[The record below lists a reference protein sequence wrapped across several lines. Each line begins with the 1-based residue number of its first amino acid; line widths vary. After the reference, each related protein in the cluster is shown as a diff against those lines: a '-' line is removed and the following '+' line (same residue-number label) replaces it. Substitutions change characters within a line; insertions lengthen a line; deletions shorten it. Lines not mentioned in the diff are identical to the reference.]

1 LAKKL
6 LTFPELE
13 EVLLDVECTMN
24 NRPLCYQGEEFEH
37 QVITP
42 NIMLRGKPEVLLEE
56 DLNKLAQGTQLTKRI
71 VFTKKSKDQLRKR
84 WISEYLY
91 ALEERKRKFGG
102 GTDATPKKGAVV
114 LLKEETKNK
123 SLWKLGRV
131 IGSIRGRDAVV
142 RGLRLKLGNGSI
154 VERPLQL
161 VCDME
166 VGGEDDAV
174 ELNPMAKEFVP
185 VGRPTRKTKTEALNQ
200 IKGVRMY
207 EDEEN

>member
-1 LAKKL
+1 
-6 LTFPELE
+6 
-13 EVLLDVECTMN
+13 V
-24 NRPLCYQGEEFEH
+24 
-37 QVITP
+37 
-42 NIMLRGKPEVLLEE
+42 
-56 DLNKLAQGTQLTKRI
+56 
-71 VFTKKSKDQLRKR
+71 
-84 WISEYLY
+84 
-91 ALEERKRKFGG
+91 
-102 GTDATPKKGAVV
+102 TPKKGAVV

-142 RGLRLKLGNGSI
+142 RGLRLKLGNGNI

-166 VGGEDDAV
+166 IGGEDDAV
-174 ELNPMAKEFVP
+174 EFNPMAKEFIP